1 MSFSI
6 VFERLQA
13 AKSVLCSEI
22 GCKITNFFR
31 NTLSVRSEKRH
42 ARFLR
47 AAPHMGVTFSKR
59 HALDGFYCRKCI
71 VTCNPWAI
79 SHKFWAEKIN
89 LRLTQHVELA
99 ESCLQTFA
107 YQCLFAFCAKDGAT
121 FILHRAQLKWSC
133 RARGLENLASISDTL
148 ALPDSHFPYPYIS
161 SIERPISFTSL
172 YFANSLFMV
181 SNFSFK

>member
-1 MSFSI
+1 MWGDKKGLLPLRAAGRGGSALWLCVSKLFATYLCAGRVLPGGMSFSI

-121 FILHRAQLKWSC
+121 FILNRAQLKWSC
-133 RARGLENLASISDTL
+133 RA
-148 ALPDSHFPYPYIS
+148 
-161 SIERPISFTSL
+161 
-172 YFANSLFMV
+172 
-181 SNFSFK
+181 